1 MVGWVDEA
9 FESWKINKS
18 SQTERHNLTYCMPLF
33 GVPGRLAFV
42 DFAEMATVFLAGY
55 LLPVVCGRVR
65 WRLGV
70 VVW

>member
-1 MVGWVDEA
+1 
-9 FESWKINKS
+9 
-18 SQTERHNLTYCMPLF
+18 MPLF
-33 GVPGRLAFV
+33 GVSGRLAFV